1 MKVKTKRHEMRR
13 NGKEGIYKSIR
24 RERRGERRL
33 VREESEIDSRF
44 IERELNITSK

>member
-1 MKVKTKRHEMRR
+1 MRR
-13 NGKEGIYKSIR
+13 NGKGGIYKSIR
-24 RERRGERRL
+24 RERGERRL